1 MSGDTKKR
9 CLEKNSEDAIKWAAE
24 NDLTVLFPKDN
35 QLFLDIDTN
44 EDRDVFNRN
53 RELVDEVYG
62 IVDVQERSSRS
73 KGHVH
78 LIVTLRESITPLGRI
93 ALQAILGS
101 DRRREAHSLRR
112 LEDGEARPTL
122 FFEKPIEPDHL
133 L

>member
-1 MSGDTKKR
+1 MEAMSGDTKKS
-9 CLEKNSEDAIKWAAE
+9 CLEKKSEDAIKWAKE
-24 NDLTVLFPKDN
+24 NDLIVLFPKDN
-35 QLFLDIDTN
+35 QLFLDIDNN
-44 EDRDVFNRN
+44 EDRNVFNRN

-78 LIVTLRESITPLGRI
+78 LIVNLRVSVTPLGRI

-122 FFEKPIEPDHL
+122 FFEKPIE
-133 L
+133 